1 MSKIILIV
9 DGDLA
14 IFRNAAVIEKR
25 SVLVTHLPSHTSKV
39 FSNRTAFKDFLA
51 AKGREYVEL
60 DYLIEDQQEA
70 QDPVVAFRL
79 VRGLF
84 DKMQTAVAADE
95 VEVYVGN
102 DEPTF
107 REKLPL
113 PSPYKDNRADLI
125 KPLNLKATKQFV
137 KKHYGFDT
145 FEGLETDDV
154 VTIRCYE
161 EIAKGNLPI
170 LATLDKDA
178 WQSQGITLLDW
189 TKEGYPLELVPDL
202 GDMLW
207 RKQKE
212 VKGKMVLDTK
222 VRGLGL
228 RYLAYQI
235 LAGDTTD
242 TYKPY
247 ELSKVKYGSIK
258 AMTAVN
264 SATTKAEVFEVIENQ
279 YQLLYP
285 EPFEYTDC
293 HGVIHS
299 ATWEDM
305 LSLYFKC
312 AYMKRSWDDP
322 SDYWKFKEQQLAN

>member
-1 MSKIILIV
+1 MKRVLII
-9 DGDLA
+9 DGDIA

-25 SVLVTHLPSHTSKV
+25 SVLVKHLPSGRSKV
-39 FSNRTAFKDFLA
+39 FKNRTEFKELL
-51 AKGREYVEL
+51 KSQNREYVEL

-79 VRGLF
+79 VKLLF
-84 DKMQTAVAADE
+84 DKLESRVFADE

-102 DEPTF
+102 DAPTF
-107 REKLPL
+107 RESLPL
-113 PSPYKDNRADLI
+113 PTPYKDNRETV
-125 KPLNLKATKQFV
+125 KPVHLRATKSYV

-161 EIAKGNLPI
+161 ELAKGNLPI
-170 LATLDKDA
+170 LATIDKDS
-178 WQSQGITLLDW
+178 WQTQGVLLLDW
-189 TKEGYPLELVPDL
+189 VKNEQGDPVLIPDL
-202 GDMLW
+202 GAELE
-207 RKQKE
+207 RPKPQK
-212 VKGKMVLDTK
+212 VTGY
-222 VRGLGL
+222 GL
-228 RYLAYQI
+228 RFLAYQT
-235 LAGDTTD
+235 LAGDPTD

-247 ELSKVKYGSIK
+247 HLSNVPYGPAK
-258 AMTAVN
+258 AVN
-264 SATTKAEVFEVIENQ
+264 AVNTAKTKAELFAVIESEFKR
-279 YQLLYP
+279 LYP
-285 EPFEYTDC
+285 AEFEYTDC
-293 HGVIHS
+293 HGVQQS